1 MNEQIN
7 FKNDEYSAENW
18 QNILGHE
25 QIKSDLQHLLAKR
38 KIPHALL
45 FTGIDGIGKLLTA
58 RVLAK
63 SLLCEHEYTGDSGH
77 LPCGHCRS
85 CKSFDQRN
93 HPDFYCLKPDGK
105 TLKMIKIEQV
115 RQMQSAIS
123 LAPYLSD
130 KRVVIIDGAEYMN
143 EVAANSLLKTLEEPV
158 GQVFFILISS
168 NKDMLLNTILS
179 RCMKIYFAPLQ
190 EIEVTQVLTK
200 KFTIDETKARLIAK
214 LSGGSASKAIEF
226 IDDNSLAIRDK
237 AIAFFSMTRKDLTA
251 ETIWKLSD
259 ELSDIDKNFQNNKND
274 TAEKNAKEYVLQ
286 WANYLKMAVRDTLL
300 LSHDSNLDSSLLYNS
315 DIIDVLNKQANS
327 CTRLQLFNKLNL
339 LDILCQRLH
348 SNADL
353 KLLLQDFMLR
363 WQKVT

>member
-7 FKNDEYSAENW
+7 FKNDEYSNENW
-18 QNILGHE
+18 QSILGHE
-25 QIKSDLQHLLAKR
+25 QVKSDLQHLLAKQ

-45 FTGIDGIGKLLTA
+45 FTGIGGIGKLLVA

-63 SLLCEHEYTGDSGH
+63 SLLCENEYNGNSEH

-85 CKSFDQRN
+85 CKSFEQGT

-168 NKDMLLNTILS
+168 NKDMLLTTILS

-190 EIEVTQVLTK
+190 ETDVAQVLTK

-226 IDDNSLAIRDK
+226 VDDDSLTIRNK
-237 AIAFFSMTRKDLTA
+237 AIAFFSMNETDLTA

-259 ELSDIDKNFQNNKND
+259 ELSDINKDFKND
-274 TAEKNAKEYVLQ
+274 KAEKNSKEYVLQ
-286 WANYLKMAVRDTLL
+286 WANYLKMAVRDALL
-300 LSHDSNLDSSLLYNS
+300 LSHDSRMNSSLLYNS
-315 DIIDVLNKQANS
+315 DIIDVINKQTNS
-327 CTRLQLFNKLNL
+327 CTPWQLLNKLNL
-339 LDILCQRLH
+339 LDILCQRLR